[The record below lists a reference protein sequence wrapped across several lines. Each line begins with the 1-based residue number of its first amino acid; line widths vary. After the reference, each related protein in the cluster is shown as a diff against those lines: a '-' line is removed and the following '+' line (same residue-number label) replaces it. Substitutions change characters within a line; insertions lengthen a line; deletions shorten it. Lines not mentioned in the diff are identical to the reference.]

1 MKLHIQHRLS
11 ETSVTWGDFL
21 RLGTISHLQLQDE
34 SFAYT
39 LRAQPEYLLL
49 YLPEGDLYL
58 VRNRAESTY
67 NAGSMVLL
75 PPEEEYHLHF
85 PGPARTS
92 AWWISFSGYSV
103 TRLLTDSGLSSRPV
117 FQLPPE
123 AELSYHFDGILRL
136 SMPSSADPRCVAL
149 GCMGLFLQ
157 LLAAVMPYTQQQRRA
172 EPALARPRA
181 GTGRT
186 KATDLAVQQIQS
198 DLAAPLNVEQLA
210 HSLQLSPSHFIRCFK
225 AQMGYSPLAYQTRL
239 RMERAKDLLRGT
251 TLRVS
256 EIAAKVGYQNPMY
269 FSSTFK
275 KHAGMTPLEY
285 RERFLTPSRESM
297 QLL

>member
-11 ETSVTWGDFL
+11 EASVTWGDFL

-67 NAGSMVLL
+67 TAGSMVLL

-123 AELSYHFDGILRL
+123 AERQGYSTVTRAVQNPARL
-136 SMPSSADPRCVAL
+136 EAL
-149 GCMGLFLQ
+149 GWKPF
-157 LLAAVMPYTQQQRRA
+157 
-172 EPALARPRA
+172 
-181 GTGRT
+181 
-186 KATDLAVQQIQS
+186 
-198 DLAAPLNVEQLA
+198 APLEE
-210 HSLQLSPSHFIRCFK
+210 
-225 AQMGYSPLAYQTRL
+225 GL
-239 RMERAKDLLRGT
+239 RHTLEVLR
-251 TLRVS
+251 
-256 EIAAKVGYQNPMY
+256 
-269 FSSTFK
+269 
-275 KHAGMTPLEY
+275 
-285 RERFLTPSRESM
+285 
-297 QLL
+297 

>member
-1 MKLHIQHRLS
+1 MKLLIQHRLS
-11 ETSVTWGDFL
+11 EASVTWADFL
-21 RLGTISHLQLQDE
+21 RLGYISNLQLQDE
-34 SFAYT
+34 SFAQT
-39 LRAQPEYLLL
+39 LHPIPEYALL
-49 YLPEGDLYL
+49 YLAEGTLYL

-67 NAGSMVLL
+67 TAGSLVLL

-85 PGPARTS
+85 PGTTRTS
-92 AWWISFSGYSV
+92 AWSISFSGYSI
-103 TRLLTDSGLSSRPV
+103 TRLLTDTGLNSRPA
-117 FQLPPE
+117 FQLPAE
-123 AELSYHFDGILRL
+123 AELSYHFDSIMRL
-136 SMPSSADPRCVAL
+136 SMPSPADPRCVAL

-157 LLAAVMPYTQQQRRA
+157 LLAALMPYTQQRRV
-172 EPALARPRA
+172 EPAAARNRA
-181 GTGRT
+181 GTART

-210 HSLQLSPSHFIRCFK
+210 HSLQLSPSHFIRSFK

-285 RERFLTPSRESM
+285 RERFLSPSRESM